1 MSKYKVGDTVVCN
14 YSGIKYQVLSVEDNK
29 DAPHYEV
36 LSLGKPE
43 YKTFLHEYQVSS
55 GAEPDSTEAPNVK
68 PEEAGMR
75 KDKNDRWERAE
86 QLNEDL
92 GKMLALAA
100 MIMHKMEK
108 LTKIADSLTV
118 EGIVAMSDSELQT
131 IEVMLKEVIKEL
143 EKSIF

>member
-1 MSKYKVGDTVVCN
+1 
-14 YSGIKYQVLSVEDNK
+14 VLSVEDNK

-86 QLNEDL
+86 QLNEAL
-92 GKMLALAA
+92 GKMLAL
-100 MIMHKMEK
+100 
-108 LTKIADSLTV
+108 ADSLTV